1 MKLHKLIINSFR
13 YINHQFPLSLQVSS
27 ALSFPVESSP
37 SSPSPSLPP
46 TFAYLPLS
54 ALLFSNL
61 FYSFLTFCGYLRLF
75 ECNLSAKEHYICFV
89 TQPFLILVKLTV
101 EEPHHHDWFCGFV
114 WRIQERLLLG
124 RIDLIDSSVWW
135 WDFWWVWLS
144 ISPQPIQ
151 PWYSRGVVGEDYLFS
166 IRRIKFLIV
175 FWWMSRRERCKGLW
189 YRTVFNFSKRAND
202 IINSIKREIH
212 WLSLGICRTSNL
224 TKSK

>member
-75 ECNLSAKEHYICFV
+75 ECNLSAKEH
-89 TQPFLILVKLTV
+89 
-101 EEPHHHDWFCGFV
+101 WFCGLV

-151 PWYSRGVVGEDYLFS
+151 PWYSRGVVVEDYLFS

-175 FWWMSRRERCKGLW
+175 FWLMPRWERSKGLW
-189 YRTVFNFSKRAND
+189 YQTVFNFSKRAND
-202 IINSIKREIH
+202 IINSIKRQIH
-212 WLSLGICRTSNL
+212 W
-224 TKSK
+224 